1 MKFSPYI
8 FTTCLALIHS
18 PIAYAQTIDANE
30 ILTNSI
36 YDHYIE
42 TSQFENHLD
51 EMAKIL
57 GRNPMVSKDAVRLSK
72 SNARRDL
79 KTAFKNLVDEHV
91 EWTVSN
97 YQFGNDSFNE
107 RPVRYDSF
115 VVINDEGL
123 PEAEVN
129 SRWTKTASETAQT
142 TTTTGYTL
150 GAGYK
155 YTLTASIEAEFG
167 VKGLTSA
174 TASLEAAHEI
184 SISASYNFQDGV
196 MNATVNQTEVSND
209 VKYKIGSGQCVKFKR
224 SIHQG
229 KYNIIWTADATPQAN
244 MSLDTVIKI
253 PLMNHTIIINLPI
266 NAQTHVETE
275 RRENSEFLQLK
286 GGISGDAVS
295 YSQASTT
302 LLPNDS
308 IECTEDAAN

>member
-8 FTTCLALIHS
+8 LTTFLALIHS
-18 PIAYAQTIDANE
+18 PVAYAQTIDANE

-51 EMAKIL
+51 EMAEIL
-57 GRNPMVSKDAVRLSK
+57 GRNPMVSKDSVRISK
-72 SNARRDL
+72 SDARRDL
-79 KTAFKNLVDEHV
+79 KTALKKLVDEHV

-97 YQFGNDSFNE
+97 YQFANPSFNE
-107 RPVRYDSF
+107 IPVRYDSF
-115 VVINDEGL
+115 VVVNGEGL
-123 PEAEVN
+123 SEAEVN
-129 SRWTKTASETAQT
+129 SHWAITESETAQT

-155 YTLTASIEAEFG
+155 YTLTSSIEAEFG

-174 TASLEAAHEI
+174 TASIEAAHEI
-184 SISASYNFQDGV
+184 SISASYSFQDGV

-209 VKYKIGSGQCVKFKR
+209 VKHKISSGQCVKFKR

-229 KYNIIWTADATPQAN
+229 KYNIGWTADATPQAN

-253 PLMNHTIIINLPI
+253 PLINYTIDINLPI

-275 RRENSEFLQLK
+275 RRENPEFLQLK
-286 GGISGDAVS
+286 GAISGDAVS
-295 YSQASTT
+295 YSQASIT

-308 IECTEDAAN
+308 NECTVAAAN